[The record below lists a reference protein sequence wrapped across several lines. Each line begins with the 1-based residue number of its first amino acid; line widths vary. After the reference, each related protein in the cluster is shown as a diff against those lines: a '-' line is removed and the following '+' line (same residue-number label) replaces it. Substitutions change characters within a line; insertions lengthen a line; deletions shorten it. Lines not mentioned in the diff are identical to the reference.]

1 MNNLSGSGYKKDGR
15 ELELGTLYLQR
26 FLAQMFDYKF
36 FLFSGQDFV
45 TLVLDGFFP
54 NFFFLKIILAMPV

>member
-15 ELELGTLYLQR
+15 ELELGTWYLQH
-26 FLAQMFDYKF
+26 FLAQMSHYKF

-45 TLVLDGFFP
+45 TLELDGFFP
-54 NFFFLKIILAMPV
+54 NFFFLKIILAIPV